1 MASRARSSRQERPTR
16 SLVRPATARTAG
28 SGLRLVTEGFET
40 RDLKEAKK
48 LLDELHA

>member
-16 SLVRPATARTAG
+16 LWCDQQPRALLAPDYGWFA
-28 SGLRLVTEGFET
+28 EGFDT
-40 RDLKEAKK
+40 RNLKEAKK